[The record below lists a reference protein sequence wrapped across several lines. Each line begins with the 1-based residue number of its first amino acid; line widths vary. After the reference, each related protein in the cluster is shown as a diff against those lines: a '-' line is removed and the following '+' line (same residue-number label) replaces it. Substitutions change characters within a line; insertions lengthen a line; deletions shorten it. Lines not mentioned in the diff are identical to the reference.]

1 MRREVRGRRRGS
13 MTTLTPSPARPTTSV
28 WTLANN
34 LPLMP
39 SLLAA
44 SVQVQHGFLGGA
56 GISFPLRISVLH
68 ARAHGEVTC
77 LRGAA
82 RGALLA
88 AEVLHTQRASRSQ
101 SRAPQTPTPTQTT
114 SLPHG
119 CVSSDYSLPL
129 HDFPDRRAANPCT
142 TSHRHSPSSSTVF
155 ERVQVHHCGACSRW
169 MLSRAHR

>member
-1 MRREVRGRRRGS
+1 MKFEECQIIELASLIQVHAFPISEARLRALHQMRREVRGRRRGS
-13 MTTLTPSPARPTTSV
+13 TTTLTPSPARPTTSV

-77 LRGAA
+77 LRAGAA
-82 RGALLA
+82 FAGTRCTAGTSCTALLL
-88 AEVLHTQRASRSQ
+88 EPEHNMFVR
-101 SRAPQTPTPTQTT
+101 
-114 SLPHG
+114 G
-119 CVSSDYSLPL
+119 
-129 HDFPDRRAANPCT
+129 
-142 TSHRHSPSSSTVF
+142 STIAGLAV
-155 ERVQVHHCGACSRW
+155 W
-169 MLSRAHR
+169 PWPWPWP

>member
-101 SRAPQTPTPTQTT
+101 SRAPQTPTIAGLAVWPWPRGA
-114 SLPHG
+114 SA
-119 CVSSDYSLPL
+119 SS
-129 HDFPDRRAANPCT
+129 
-142 TSHRHSPSSSTVF
+142 
-155 ERVQVHHCGACSRW
+155 GACSLALALALVLALASAPAQTGSLLKLR
-169 MLSRAHR
+169 RCRR